1 MYKLDQ
7 PTNSKSELEQVVKD
21 MFGLLPK
28 TGTLGLRSDKAK
40 LQSFFYIRVKVPTV
54 SANCMSV
61 TQMGVEDSNRDLR
74 DSKDPIGLSNALD
87 NTKSYSDKEVNF
99 SFSQI
104 KGRMRVDG
112 GKQPFSWCEIV
123 DA

>member
-112 GKQPFSWCEIV
+112 GKQPFSWCELV